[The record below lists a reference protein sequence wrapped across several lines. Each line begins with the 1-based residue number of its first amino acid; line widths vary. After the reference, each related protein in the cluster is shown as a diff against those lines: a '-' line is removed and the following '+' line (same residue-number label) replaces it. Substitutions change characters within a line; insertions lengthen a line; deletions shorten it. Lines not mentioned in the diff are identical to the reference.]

1 MFIGSFL
8 AAVALSLY
16 AIYMG
21 AFIAVGAG
29 IIIAHNNL
37 SAYMT
42 STTKREG
49 YTNVQDLTRQMGY
62 TLTISALYVIEFFLL
77 RQMLGI

>member
-29 IIIAHNNL
+29 IIIAHNKL
-37 SAYMT
+37 SEYMT
-42 STTKREG
+42 NTAKRED
-49 YTNVQDLTRQMGY
+49 YTNVQDMTRQMGY
-62 TLTISALYVIEFFLL
+62 TLIISALYVIEFFLL

>member
-1 MFIGSFL
+1 MFIGSFF
-8 AAVALSLY
+8 AVIALSLY

-29 IIIAHNNL
+29 IIIAHNKL
-37 SAYMT
+37 SEYMAN
-42 STTKREG
+42 SAKREG
-49 YTNVQDLTRQMGY
+49 YTQAQDLTRQMGY
-62 TLTISALYVIEFFLL
+62 TLIISALYVVGFFIV

>member
-8 AAVALSLY
+8 AVIALSLY

-29 IIIAHNNL
+29 IIIAHNKL
-37 SAYMT
+37 SEYMT
-42 STTKREG
+42 NAAKREG
-49 YTNVQDLTRQMGY
+49 YTNVQDMTRQMGH
-62 TLTISALYVIEFFLL
+62 TLTITTLYVAEFFLL

>member
-1 MFIGSFL
+1 MFIGSFF
-8 AAVALSLY
+8 AVIALSLY

-29 IIIAHNNL
+29 IIIAHNKL
-37 SAYMT
+37 SEYMT
-42 STTKREG
+42 NSAKREG
-49 YTNVQDLTRQMGY
+49 YTQAQDLTRQMGY
-62 TLTISALYVIEFFLL
+62 TLIISALYIVEFFII

>member
-8 AAVALSLY
+8 AAIALSLY
-16 AIYMG
+16 AIYAG

-29 IIIAHNNL
+29 IIIAHNKL
-37 SAYMT
+37 SEYMT
-42 STTKREG
+42 NAAKREG
-49 YTNVQDLTRQMGY
+49 YTNVQDMTRQMGY
-62 TLTISALYVIEFFLL
+62 TLAITTLYVMEFFLL

>member
-1 MFIGSFL
+1 MFIGSFF
-8 AAVALSLY
+8 AVIALSLY
-16 AIYMG
+16 AIYVG
-21 AFIAVGAG
+21 AFIAVGVG

-42 STTKREG
+42 NTAKREG

-62 TLTISALYVIEFFLL
+62 TLTITALYVIEFFLL

>member
-8 AAVALSLY
+8 AAIALSLY
-16 AIYMG
+16 AIYAG

-29 IIIAHNNL
+29 IIIAHNKL
-37 SAYMT
+37 SEYMT
-42 STTKREG
+42 NTAKREG
-49 YTNVQDLTRQMGY
+49 YTNVQDMTRQMGY
-62 TLTISALYVIEFFLL
+62 TLTITALYVIEFFLL

>member
-1 MFIGSFL
+1 MFIGSFF
-8 AAVALSLY
+8 AVIALSLY
-16 AIYMG
+16 AIYTG

-29 IIIAHNNL
+29 IIITHNNL

-42 STTKREG
+42 NTAKREG
-49 YTNVQDLTRQMGY
+49 YTNVQDMTRQMGY
-62 TLTISALYVIEFFLL
+62 TLIISALYVVEFFII

>member
-8 AAVALSLY
+8 AVIALSLY

-29 IIIAHNNL
+29 IIIAHNKL
-37 SAYMT
+37 SEYMT
-42 STTKREG
+42 NAAKREG
-49 YTNVQDLTRQMGY
+49 YTNVQDMTRQMGH
-62 TLTISALYVIEFFLL
+62 TLTITALYVIEFFLL